1 MHLIQILLPLRGDGE
16 SSSKLFLEVREE
28 LAARFGGLTFYRNAP
43 AEGLWKD
50 GADMEE
56 DAIVVAEVMADELD
70 RDWWLATG
78 PNWSVASSR
87 TRSSSAPCLR
97 SVCRSGCE

>member
-1 MHLIQILLPLRGDGE
+1 MHLIQILLPLPGDGE

-28 LAARFGGLTFYRNAP
+28 LATRFGGLTFYRNAP

-50 GADMEE
+50 GGELEE

-70 RDWWLATG
+70 RDWW
-78 PNWSVASSR
+78 ASYR
-87 TRSSSAPCLR
+87 VELERRFQQDEIVVRSLSAERL
-97 SVCRSGCE
+97 